1 MFITS
6 LCGGKTFAAEQKIR
20 ELKTQI
26 GKINIQKL
34 KISLPKIIK
43 HPTLNLNLMKSRKYG
58 LPPEEIE
65 RRSLVGE
72 RFKTIFNM
80 YRLEKTQR
88 LH

>member
-6 LCGGKTFAAEQKIR
+6 LRGGKTFAAEQKIR
-20 ELKTQI
+20 ELKTRI

-34 KISLPKIIK
+34 KIPKIIK

-65 RRSLVGE
+65 R
-72 RFKTIFNM
+72 
-80 YRLEKTQR
+80 
-88 LH
+88 